1 MVYTF
6 VDWPLRHLE
15 FLEKHRSLASP
26 VKYGISTL
34 KKELRFLRTFLI
46 YPAKAVIP
54 CGWLSSVEAAFI
66 KSTEELSS
74 ACREPSSRADLVVF
88 EMLEKVKIYKPEI
101 RKSYLI
107 LSEQQRQEEEATAGL
122 ESNNSPWL
130 DRGALMN
137 FVGSV
142 LENLEDILEPKES
155 SVTVLKIKFCSL
167 KEKLSFFRNFLSI
180 FLENDYSSSSRSQ
193 EKMMISFLD
202 NSVHMATT
210 SAACLFYLFWVDDEM
225 DPKMNS
231 KLSDLLHKK
240 IKPRTSHDL
249 DMYLALLRAAASLKA
264 DKVSR
269 NHHEKGSEKDKTT
282 DTVAKGSGVGS
293 ILPPKRTKVK
303 QQIIQKFRE
312 YFGKSKTFIR
322 PKALLQASTKDDK
335 GLLKPSTE
343 GSKDDERL
351 LKASTEGSKDDEG
364 LLKASMAEQASGNEK
379 NDEVAEFV
387 KFLLDNCLDSI
398 INDQIDSL
406 RKELE
411 DLIAFL
417 MDLPH
422 NCWGDLF
429 WISRDIKAAAIKAAS
444 FHHLDDLS
452 ELEAEKNQ
460 ISDLLKAI
468 YLLKARVILRRLDN
482 PSKDGLMV
490 PLKDELKP
498 LVQVLEFLQTF
509 SFDPPKK
516 KQVEEK
522 LVLSHAEIV
531 SKEVKSLI
539 YSIQETELTK
549 VVVMKILA
557 AGKDLPN

>member
-34 KKELRFLRTFLI
+34 KTELRFLRTFLI
-46 YPAKAVIP
+46 YPAKAIIP
-54 CGWLSSVEAAFI
+54 CGWLSSVEAAFT

-74 ACREPSSRADLVVF
+74 ACREPSSRADLFVF
-88 EMLEKVKIYKPEI
+88 DMLEKVKIYKPEI
-101 RKSYLI
+101 RKSYHI
-107 LSEQQRQEEEATAGL
+107 LSEQQRQEEEATAAW

-155 SVTVLKIKFCSL
+155 SVAVLKIKFGSL

-180 FLENDYSSSSRSQ
+180 FLENDYSSSSSSQ

-210 SAACLFYLFWVDDEM
+210 SAACLSYLFWVDDEM

-269 NHHEKGSEKDKTT
+269 NHQKEVKMHS
-282 DTVAKGSGVGS
+282 VQS
-293 ILPPKRTKVK
+293 I
-303 QQIIQKFRE
+303 RE
-312 YFGKSKTFIR
+312 YFGKSKTSIG
-322 PKALLQASTKDDK
+322 PTALLQASTI
-335 GLLKPSTE
+335 
-343 GSKDDERL
+343 GSNDDEGF

-364 LLKASMAEQASGNEK
+364 LLKASMAEQALGNEK
-379 NDEVAEFV
+379 DDEVAEFV
-387 KFLLDNCLDSI
+387 KFLLDNSIDSI
-398 INDQIDSL
+398 INDQIDCL

-411 DLIAFL
+411 YLIAFL
-417 MDLPH
+417 MDLPD

-429 WISRDIKAAAIKAAS
+429 WISSDIKAATIKAA
-444 FHHLDDLS
+444 
-452 ELEAEKNQ
+452 
-460 ISDLLKAI
+460 
-468 YLLKARVILRRLDN
+468 
-482 PSKDGLMV
+482 
-490 PLKDELKP
+490 
-498 LVQVLEFLQTF
+498 
-509 SFDPPKK
+509 
-516 KQVEEK
+516 
-522 LVLSHAEIV
+522 
-531 SKEVKSLI
+531 
-539 YSIQETELTK
+539 
-549 VVVMKILA
+549 
-557 AGKDLPN
+557 